1 MTLDDQMRCGVTL
14 DDQLR
19 CGVTLDDQ
27 LRCGVTLDD
36 QLRRGVTLDDQL
48 RCGVTLDD
56 QLRRG
61 VTPIVHT
68 LHPCSH
74 LGVDFITDLP
84 PSDGSTFI
92 LVIVD
97 RFSKA
102 CHIVNL
108 KRLKHASQRCTFI
121 DSLQWKRPS

>member
-1 MTLDDQMRCGVTL
+1 MNL

-19 CGVTLDDQ
+19 CGVILDEQLRHGVNLDDK
-27 LRCGVTLDD
+27 
-36 QLRRGVTLDDQL
+36 LRR
-48 RCGVTLDD
+48 GVTLDD

-61 VTPIVHT
+61 VTPISHS

-74 LGVDFITDLP
+74 LGVHFIADLP
-84 PSDGSTFI
+84 PTDGSTFI

-102 CHIVNL
+102 CHIVHL
-108 KRLKHASQRCTFI
+108 KRLKHASQTCTLI